1 MKKHFLIFMLK
12 LVFVLVSIPLS
23 AQVPDPPILKRVS
36 SPGDSIVEFVDE
48 PAEFPGGGK
57 ALMDFIKTN
66 LKYPESALKDS
77 IQGRCHVKLLISDQG
92 EVQKIQ
98 ITKNIPECPDCD
110 KEVIRIMRL
119 MPRWKPGRVNGKN
132 VNSYYRIPVTFRL

>member
-1 MKKHFLIFMLK
+1 MIDTPG
-12 LVFVLVSIPLS
+12 VFS
-23 AQVPDPPILKRVS
+23 
-36 SPGDSIVEFVDE
+36 
-48 PAEFPGGGK
+48 
-57 ALMDFIKTN
+57 
-66 LKYPESALKDS
+66 ESVLKDS

-132 VNSYYRIPVTFRL
+132 VNSYYRIPVTFNYKLQSK